1 MPSAQNLLR
10 LKSAFQGSC
19 RRTLKHQ
26 EHQKSARSLPKVG
39 NQLPN
44 ISLSYSFGTDNLSS
58 TTGFRNLG
66 RFNQSNRWSDQTI
79 DQKKALS
86 MSGAL
91 SRTFSIP
98 SVHGPSWQVCEYH
111 THLFL
116 VDKSSISSSNCSPN
130 TVLEAKLPGKV
141 AVHSSIKAVTYSGTG
156 HLEGFCLPV
165 KSIHGPKLS
174 NQCLGLRK
182 NVSLNKI
189 SLSASFCSIQ
199 GNGHYKRDRDRP
211 EKRNPIGLNLAYG
224 LLGFHFFGNGSWL
237 RWVCGPE
244 SKGFHN
250 FTAFL
255 NTAARA
261 SPDTTFDG
269 SAKYDNLDDSSNA
282 SDQALLGDRVLKLL
296 SGACYL
302 PHPDKEATGGED
314 AHFICADEQAIG
326 VADGVGGWAQMGVNA
341 GDYARELMSHSVA
354 AIQEEPRGAIN
365 LARVLEKAYLSTK
378 ARGSSTAC
386 ILALS
391 DQGLHAVNLGD
402 SGFLVV
408 RDGCTILRSP
418 VQQHD
423 FNLTFQLESGGGSD
437 LPSSAQVF
445 NLQVAPGDV
454 IIAGTDGLFDNLYNN
469 EVTAVVVHAV
479 RAGLGPQITAQKI
492 AALARQRAQDT
503 HRQTPFSTAAQD
515 AGFRY
520 YGGKLDDITVV
531 VSYVSSSNSN

>member
-1 MPSAQNLLR
+1 MPSQNLLR
-10 LKSAFQGSC
+10 LKSAFQGIC
-19 RRTLKHQ
+19 RRTLKHR
-26 EHQKSARSLPKVG
+26 EHQKSAGGLPKGG

-44 ISLSYSFGTDNLSS
+44 ISFSYSFGTDNLSS
-58 TTGFRNLG
+58 TTGLCNLG
-66 RFNQSNRWSDQTI
+66 RFNQSNSWS

-111 THLFL
+111 TNLFL
-116 VDKSSISSSNCSPN
+116 VDKSSISSSNCSP
-130 TVLEAKLPGKV
+130 TTISEAKFPGKV
-141 AVHSSIKAVTYSGTG
+141 AVDNSIKAVAYSVAG
-156 HLEGFCLPV
+156 HLEGFCTSV
-165 KSIHGPKLS
+165 KHIHGPKLS
-174 NQCLGLRK
+174 NQCLGVRK

-189 SLSASFCSIQ
+189 SLAASFCSIQ
-199 GNGHYKRDRDRP
+199 GNSHYKRDRDRP
-211 EKRNPIGLNLAYG
+211 EKRNPVGLNLAYG

-269 SAKYDNLDDSSNA
+269 SAKYDNLDDSSTA

-326 VADGVGGWAQMGVNA
+326 VADGVGGWAQMGVDA
-341 GDYARELMSHSVA
+341 GYYARELMSHSVA

-365 LARVLEKAYLSTK
+365 LARVLDKAYLSTK